1 MYMASPAR
9 GNTPQHKQ
17 IPDGPIK
24 VFSAIIEESKAD
36 EWNKRIKAL
45 IELVKDIPDGS
56 AYSAQGSTWFNTPA
70 MLRHLALPLSELLKD
85 ARSTV
90 VKRTCEHLAKLSTDV
105 SRPRYLFKDIM
116 PTILAVH
123 AQTVHVIRLGAE
135 NDHGEYPRGSLQNDH
150 APLDGTS
157 ETR

>member
-1 MYMASPAR
+1 
-9 GNTPQHKQ
+9 
-17 IPDGPIK
+17 

-105 SRPRYLFKDIM
+105 SR
-116 PTILAVH
+116 TH
-123 AQTVHVIRLGAE
+123 AISSGHYADHSSCPETVHVFALRC
-135 NDHGEYPRGSLQNDH
+135 RK
-150 APLDGTS
+150 
-157 ETR
+157 